1 MTQPATL
8 TPAQTTAPALT
19 LAEQAYE
26 FLGGFRRHTV
36 VTVTG
41 RGFTVTG
48 EISTPLQ
55 DRGPRARGCGGDR
68 NLRWAYLVVT
78 SRTATVM
85 VTVNDLLRG
94 HKVIAALAD
103 ADAGRWQPFHPAARE
118 IMADP
123 DPAMAGWWAKGLRDG
138 TADPAGLPSWTP
150 DCRTGALYRAYS
162 EGFALAAAPDLDLD
176 DLITAIR
183 AAHAGGWEDEA

>member
-8 TPAQTTAPALT
+8 PAQAAVDLT
-19 LAEQAYE
+19 PAEQAYE
-26 FLGGFRRHTV
+26 FLGGFRRHAV

-41 RGFTVTG
+41 RGVTVTG

-55 DRGPRARGCGGDR
+55 DRGPRARDCGGDR

-78 SRTATVM
+78 GRAGIVM
-85 VTVNDLLRG
+85 VTVDDLLRG
-94 HKVIAALAD
+94 RKVIATIDD
-103 ADAGRWQPFHPAARE
+103 ADDDRWQPFDAAGRE

-123 DPAMAGWWAKGLRDG
+123 DPQMAEIWLRGLHYG
-138 TADPAGLPSWTP
+138 AAYPADLPLWPA
-150 DCRTGALYRAYS
+150 DCKTGALYRAYC
-162 EGFALAAAPDLDLD
+162 EGFALAAARDLDLD
-176 DLITAIR
+176 DLIAAIR